1 MFPTAPVAI
10 KEQCGGFS
18 YLDTGS
24 LYFVPVTRKSELAK
38 LIALFDLLGNGF
50 GLRVKEEISTKQV
63 RSTVWTTVVGEL
75 TGEIETFENSFRTD
89 MKDADLGKRLD
100 GYLQLQ
106 TRIEMMETVL
116 QGTASDLRKRLIEM
130 QRKIKSKL
138 EEG

>member
-1 MFPTAPVAI
+1 
-10 KEQCGGFS
+10 
-18 YLDTGS
+18 
-24 LYFVPVTRKSELAK
+24 VPVTRKSELAK